1 MYFSGVESFFYIL
14 GIAISLAVPAAA
26 LVIYRIKKDRRKR
39 YWWSIE
45 SLLERMEGLAQNGDM
60 EAAEKAGQRASGLLD
75 LYFPCP
81 SPERA
86 RVMKRLSWFEE
97 DRERP
102 ESAEELLAEA
112 LWTEDAIDGHG
123 LDNFSD
129 RLRLS
134 VLKSRQG
141 RLVEAMADL
150 EDLEDRLADRAN
162 ADTAPLL
169 SSLLNHKSLLQVSEG
184 DFELALANIDR
195 AVEMERQY
203 HSGSGSLVVYMKS
216 RGDLNDHLERHE
228 AALEDY
234 EQALRLAIAN
244 SDTEESARL
253 TDRVRLWYKDRPDS
267 QREPS
272 FWREAVE
279 LASRSEDGAEMKDM
293 FIASLA
299 EVCYEYA
306 LEEDPEDLLAEALKR
321 ETPEDS
327 LGRAFLIRARARL
340 DLDYGDYGSGLAGMK
355 QALQVFSL
363 NMGVADSSVINFALE
378 IGDVYIESGNFE
390 DALNLYREAET
401 VIRKTDGDHHPG
413 LSSIYIRIVEC
424 LSELERQQEVKEYCE
439 RALQITDKMAPK
451 SSITARLLFCKAR
464 AEVETGRTGKA
475 VDLLERSR
483 DICRWLGEMENQGTS
498 LFFLSTVHQIRGD
511 LVNAL
516 SCARSAR
523 ECYRIA
529 GLHDQD
535 AMGEIY
541 ARLSSVYAG
550 MGDDKRS
557 IQFANYAMNTWAV
570 RNVVERKKT

>member
-14 GIAISLAVPAAA
+14 GIAVSLAALAAA
-26 LVIYRIKKDRRKR
+26 LVIYRVKQNRRKR

-45 SLLERMEGLAQNGDM
+45 SLLERMESMVQAGDM
-60 EAAEKAGQRASGLLD
+60 ESAVKAGRRASGLLD
-75 LYFPCP
+75 LYFPFP

-86 RVMKRLSWFEE
+86 QVMKRLSWFEE

-102 ESAEELLAEA
+102 GSAEELLAEA
-112 LWTEDAIDGHG
+112 LRTEDEIDGHG
-123 LDNFSD
+123 LDNFPD

-141 RLVEAMADL
+141 RLAEAM
-150 EDLEDRLADRAN
+150 EDLEELESRLPDGVN
-162 ADTAPLL
+162 AETAPLL

-184 DFELALANIDR
+184 GFELALASIDR
-195 AVEMERQY
+195 AVELEEQ
-203 HSGSGSLVVYMKS
+203 HSPGSESLVIYMKS

-228 AALEDY
+228 ASLEDY
-234 EQALRLAIAN
+234 GQALRLAIAN
-244 SDTEESARL
+244 SYTEEAARL
-253 TDRVRLWYKDRPDS
+253 TDRVRLWYKDRPDP
-267 QREPS
+267 QHEPS
-272 FWREAVE
+272 FWREALE
-279 LASRSEDGAEMKDM
+279 LASRSEDGADMKDM

-299 EVCYEYA
+299 EVGYEYA

-321 ETPEDS
+321 EAPEDS

-340 DLDYGDYGSGLAGMK
+340 DLDYGDYGAALPGMK

-401 VIRKTDGDHHPG
+401 VIRKTDGGHHPG
-413 LSSIYIRIVEC
+413 LPSIYLRIVEC
-424 LSELERQQEVKEYCE
+424 LTELELQQEVKEYCE
-439 RALQITDKMAPK
+439 RALHITEKMAPK
-451 SSITARLLFCKAR
+451 SSITARLLFYKAR

-483 DICRWLGEMENQGTS
+483 DICLWLGEMESQGTS
-498 LFFLSTVHQIRGD
+498 LFFLSTVYQIRGD
-511 LVNAL
+511 LENAL
-516 SCARSAR
+516 RCARSAR
-523 ECYRIA
+523 ECYRCA

-550 MGDDKRS
+550 LGDDKRS
-557 IQFANYAMNTWAV
+557 LQFANYAMNTWAV
-570 RNVVERKKT
+570 RNVVEKRKA